1 MIEAIRKVGKK
12 AQITLPKKITEKLS
26 IHEGDQLL
34 IKVEGDD
41 IVISQFIPVRKSS
54 MLTEN
59 DLKEAIA
66 QAEKELSEGTAK
78 VYDDVSQLFQEA
90 GWVAEENS

>member
-1 MIEAIRKVGKK
+1 MIEAIRRVGKK

-26 IHEGDQLL
+26 IKEGDRLL
-34 IKVEGDD
+34 IKVDGED
-41 IVISQFIPVRKSS
+41 IIISPFIPVRKSN
-54 MLTEN
+54 LITEK
-59 DLKEAIA
+59 DLKEALA
-66 QAEKELSEGTAK
+66 QAEQELADGSGK